1 MLHDRLSLAG
11 VGRGRGRGDLPP
23 RHLLLH
29 VAEVRLPPRAVQLA
43 ARGPGREV
51 SDNGHGNLQTSGT
64 LSLT

>member
-1 MLHDRLSLAG
+1 MLQDLLSLAG
-11 VGRGRGRGDLPP
+11 VGGGRGRGDLPP

-29 VAEVRLPPRAVQLA
+29 VAEVRLPPRALQLA

-51 SDNGHGNLQTSGT
+51 SDHGHCNLATSGT